1 MVIGRG
7 KASAGRAALEIYAP
21 DPSSLSNTDFCACS
35 PFSVSGYLF
44 PYSWYLLLYLT
55 STNLARQHLGTTDA
69 QIDLSRGWKPACRH
83 PQLRQC
89 DIIVDGCF
97 LKPLPFSYQGGLPSA
112 LGFSEPYFIYSD
124 KKAGR
129 Y

>member
-97 LKPLPFSYQGGLPSA
+97 FEAAALFVSGRSSLCPGLLRTVFHL
-112 LGFSEPYFIYSD
+112 LG
-124 KKAGR
+124 
-129 Y
+129 